1 MATCSD
7 EKKQINVIV
16 VGMGSFSDCHS
27 TSFVSNHILKERRFT
42 DLSFFA
48 SLASTLP
55 LKEEYEEG
63 NVVHKTRTYN
73 FNIYRNVDKGF
84 GALKEDVRRYFKDL
98 HCIVFV
104 VDEKERH
111 REYNEENQDFLQIHG
126 VEEDEEPHLNI
137 IHENFS
143 PETQS
148 VSLLVITGYDSK
160 ASDETKEDLVEK
172 YREMCGSY
180 QMKKGIIPVCFAKDD
195 FNLPP
200 GPLKRIH
207 ERKIK
212 EDEDQLLSL
221 ICDQCDE
228 MVPVE
233 KV

>member
-7 EKKQINVIV
+7 ENKQINVIV
-16 VGMGSFSDCHS
+16 VGMGHFSNRLS
-27 TSFVSNHILKERRFT
+27 TGFVSDHIF
-42 DLSFFA
+42 
-48 SLASTLP
+48 
-55 LKEEYEEG
+55 KEERFRRYSLSIMKSTRRMGYSEG

-73 FNIYRNVDKGF
+73 FKIYRNISQCPEE
-84 GALKEDVRRYFKDL
+84 LKEDVRRYFKDV

-111 REYNEENQDFLQIHG
+111 REYNEEYEDLLRIDG

-137 IHENFS
+137 IHEDYLPDS
-143 PETQS
+143 QS

-160 ASDETKEDLVEK
+160 TSDETKEDLVEK
-172 YREMCGSY
+172 YRGMCGSY
-180 QMKKGIIPVCFAKDD
+180 QMKKGIIPACFAKDD
-195 FNLPP
+195 FDLPP
-200 GPLKRIH
+200 GPLKRIR

-221 ICDQCDE
+221 ICDQCDK

-233 KV
+233 KM

>member
-1 MATCSD
+1 MANGSD
-7 EKKQINVIV
+7 GINVIV
-16 VGMGSFSDCHS
+16 VGMGRFSDCLS
-27 TSFVSNHILKERRFT
+27 TGFVSDHILKEERFRRFS
-42 DLSFFA
+42 LSLMA
-48 SLASTLP
+48 TTLR
-55 LKEEYEEG
+55 KEYDKG
-63 NVVHKTRTYN
+63 NVVHKTKTYN
-73 FNIYRNVDKGF
+73 FNIYRSIDQRL
-84 GALKEDVRRYFKDL
+84 GALKEDVQRYFKNV

-111 REYNEENQDFLQIHG
+111 CQYNEEYMDDLKIYG
-126 VEEDEEPHLNI
+126 VEEDEEPHLKI
-137 IHENFS
+137 ISKFFS

-160 ASDETKEDLVEK
+160 TSDETKKDLVEK

-195 FNLPP
+195 FDLPP
-200 GPLKRIH
+200 GPLKHIR

-221 ICDQCDE
+221 ICDQCDK
-228 MVPVE
+228 MVPVK

>member
-1 MATCSD
+1 MATCS
-7 EKKQINVIV
+7 EINVIV
-16 VGMGSFSDCHS
+16 VGMGHYSSCVS
-27 TSFVSNHILKERRFT
+27 TSFVSDHILKEKRFRRYSPSSKAT
-42 DLSFFA
+42 VRSM
-48 SLASTLP
+48 
-55 LKEEYEEG
+55 EYDEG

-73 FNIYRNVDKGF
+73 IKIYRSVDLQGF
-84 GALKEDVRRYFKDL
+84 GALKEDVQRYFKDL

-111 REYNEENQDFLQIHG
+111 REYNEEKSNNLKIYG
-126 VEEDEEPHLNI
+126 VKEDEEPHLNI
-137 IHENFS
+137 IHKDYS
-143 PETQS
+143 PDSQS

-160 ASDETKEDLVEK
+160 TSDETKEDLVEK

-195 FNLPP
+195 FGLPP
-200 GPLKRIH
+200 GPLKRIR

-228 MVPVE
+228 MVPV
-233 KV
+233 KKM